1 VVRGSELFRRQHRKR
16 MGGVT
21 EWTDLVSPKVIMGS
35 ELGIALKDSIVYQ
48 RLRISPREAKLSKG
62 PKGINMHTALTPDRQ
77 ESGIFVQR

>member
-1 VVRGSELFRRQHRKR
+1 
-16 MGGVT
+16 
-21 EWTDLVSPKVIMGS
+21 MGS